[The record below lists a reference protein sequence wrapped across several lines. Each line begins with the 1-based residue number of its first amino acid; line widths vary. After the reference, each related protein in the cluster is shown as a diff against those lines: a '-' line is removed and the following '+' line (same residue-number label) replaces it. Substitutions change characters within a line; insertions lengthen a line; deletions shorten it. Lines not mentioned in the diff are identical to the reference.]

1 MAKVLET
8 STAEGGVEVNSLGES
23 VGEGTLSMFA
33 SGMDT
38 MQSTRVR
45 ARVVKILVL
54 ELLDKMVDQTGT
66 IEVLGGGSSAFRIAD
81 VLRMAYR

>member
-45 ARVVKILVL
+45 ARVVKFLVL
-54 ELLDKMVDQTGT
+54 ELLDKMVDQTG